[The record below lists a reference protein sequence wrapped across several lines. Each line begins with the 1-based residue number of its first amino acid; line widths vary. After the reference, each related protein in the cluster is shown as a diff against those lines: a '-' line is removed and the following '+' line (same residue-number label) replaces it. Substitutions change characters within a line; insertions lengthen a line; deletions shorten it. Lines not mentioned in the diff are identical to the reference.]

1 MTHSEAIR
9 YHSSDDM
16 DGLGEFDGVTAPV
29 AVVIRADGSI
39 DAYGYLAVVDQRT
52 PAAPAESEV
61 PAGLGAALAA
71 AMGAAERFA
80 VAWDVDISSPD
91 GDKHASEQ
99 WLRAALDM
107 SNAIPPLIAAMP
119 AGWQG

>member
-1 MTHSEAIR
+1 MTHSEDIR

-16 DGLGEFDGVTAPV
+16 DGLGEFDGVAEPV
-29 AVVIRADGSI
+29 AAVIRADGSI

-52 PAAPAESEV
+52 PAAAEV

-71 AMGAAERFA
+71 AKGAAERFTI
-80 VAWDVDISSPD
+80 AWDVDISSPD